1 MSKTLKILLPIGLIL
16 LFTIISGIS
25 SYNGLVTQEES
36 VKQAN
41 SKIETAL
48 QRRNDLIPNYV
59 AVTKKYMKHEEEI
72 FTKIVK
78 MKEKVNYLQ
87 LFQDY

>member
-72 FTKIVK
+72 FTKIA
-78 MKEKVNYLQ
+78 
-87 LFQDY
+87 